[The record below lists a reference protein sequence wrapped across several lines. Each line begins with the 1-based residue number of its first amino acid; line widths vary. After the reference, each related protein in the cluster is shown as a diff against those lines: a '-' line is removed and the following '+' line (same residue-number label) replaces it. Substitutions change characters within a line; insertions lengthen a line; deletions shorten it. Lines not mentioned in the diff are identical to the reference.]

1 MASGTGTMIGDNEN
15 PGRTRANLDETIQSE
30 KLHLDQ
36 EHSPGK
42 AVQQDYCMPDVV
54 TVRIQTDSDSF
65 QDVVV
70 KIERPTYQK
79 PFLGGFKNRRTGVEF
94 HNAGSQTIPKK
105 LPDKGILVFHRET
118 QTVFEKN
125 KQQQTTNTTSTQ
137 MTKTGLYVSNK
148 TDKLITP
155 GKYITAE
162 EYHKRRL
169 EAVIVI
175 QRDFRRWHATNIVQK
190 LGEEKRLRLEWE
202 AQEEL
207 RRKKEKEEKLR
218 REHKR
223 RLNPKTK
230 GDFELLYHALELWR
244 QEETE
249 QINRTLTGAERKAA
263 LCGLLEQEA
272 QLIASIGRHKLNA
285 DEENRQKA
293 ILHFLNKCAQP
304 KRWKAYDGKITEM
317 DTQFTLRARELL
329 EIYCSISMSDIPQ
342 DERIDVLLTLK
353 RTVKVP
359 PDPLKL
365 YKNVNCCQT
374 CKNYLPSTAFPVAA
388 NTHTTGRCRLCCK
401 LDNEA
406 RHRETFLK
414 CKLILENLRKSEADY
429 QDDAKIVFLLQ
440 HQDLQY
446 LIEKIWGCQSALSA
460 CSDLYDLVMV
470 RWDKQHEWSPWNTI
484 LLTEHE
490 ADAHLKLCDLQKAY
504 EAAFIHRIKHKHIWA
519 KNYFAQIQAMASFLQ
534 RSENQTNANEFLI
547 ATPFPTGAKT

>member
-353 RTVKVP
+353 RTVKE
-359 PDPLKL
+359 
-365 YKNVNCCQT
+365 
-374 CKNYLPSTAFPVAA
+374 
-388 NTHTTGRCRLCCK
+388 HECK
-401 LDNEA
+401 LTQEIMELID
-406 RHRETFLK
+406 REIDLMSREVKECNLEGLRRRICTLFLQFIK
-414 CKLILENLRKSEADY
+414 IPKFNPEV
-429 QDDAKIVFLLQ
+429 AKILK